1 MSYKPTAGM
10 KTEAQRGLDWR
21 SEHGRGG
28 TEVGIA
34 RARDIIND
42 KNLSEET
49 VKRMYSYFSR
59 HEVDKEAEGF
69 RPGEDGYPSNGR
81 IAWALWGGDAGF
93 AWSKK
98 IVDKLDR
105 SMDEEVEARPYP
117 NEHAAR
123 LRDPDEF
130 SDFRR
135 EKDAGGPGIDF
146 IYGLYVEE
154 GNVRAD
160 LQSVR
165 FDAERYTVEQAK
177 AWLDG
182 NDFDVIEFEEA
193 TGERMNEDRLD
204 KSEVI
209 HRSVDSRAK
218 VIDEK
223 SRVVQMAI
231 SSEAPV
237 ERYFGMEVIDHT
249 EGAIDMEFISSGRA
263 PLLLDHDPSQQIG
276 VIERV
281 SLDSTARRLRA
292 EVRFGKSA
300 LAEEVFNDV
309 VDGIRG
315 NVSIGY
321 RINSMEADHSRDDG
335 TYYRVQITPLEVSIV
350 SIPADS
356 SVGIGRSA
364 TVENTSEEKLMKTEE
379 VRENVAVEEPAAEG
393 VKVEEKQEEQRS
405 EPAAA
410 DPKPVEAPAVRTVDY
425 QKEAKE
431 ILAMAKAHGKRDL
444 ADKAIAEG
452 ASAEEFRKELLGAL
466 EQKSI
471 KSVEVKNMEVQ
482 EKEVQNYSLMRLMSA
497 LSTGDWRHAGL
508 EREVSDEIAHKMGRS
523 AAGAFVPTNIAWKR
537 DMTVGTAGSGG
548 YLKGTEHMGNEFY
561 EALQARFPLTQYGA
575 QMMSGLTSDVAIP
588 GLGSGAAV
596 GFVAEGGA
604 VSEQTPTTKQVL
616 LQPKTMGAYVDVSRK
631 LMKQSDPSVEAVL
644 RQDIIRRMANK
655 LYQVALEGGGTN
667 EPSGII
673 ANADTNVV
681 SIGANGGALTYSHIV
696 DLLKEVDLQNALDGS
711 LAFVATP
718 GVMAKLR
725 TTPRQASGV
734 EGNFILEPGNQIFGY
749 DVASTTLMP
758 SDLTKGTGTNL
769 NALLFGDMSQLIL
782 GMFGGLDVVV
792 DQSALATSGGSRFVF
807 LQDVDVGVKH
817 GQSFSVVKDIDL
829 TA

>member
-1 MSYKPTAGM
+1 MEL
-10 KTEAQRGLDWR
+10 EA
-21 SEHGRGG
+21 
-28 TEVGIA
+28 
-34 RARDIIND
+34 
-42 KNLSEET
+42 
-49 VKRMYSYFSR
+49 
-59 HEVDKEAEGF
+59 
-69 RPGEDGYPSNGR
+69 SNFG
-81 IAWALWGGDAGF
+81 
-93 AWSKK
+93 
-98 IVDKLDR
+98 
-105 SMDEEVEARPYP
+105 
-117 NEHAAR
+117 
-123 LRDPDEF
+123 
-130 SDFRR
+130 
-135 EKDAGGPGIDF
+135 
-146 IYGLYVEE
+146 
-154 GNVRAD
+154 
-160 LQSVR
+160 
-165 FDAERYTVEQAK
+165 
-177 AWLDG
+177 
-182 NDFDVIEFEEA
+182 A

-209 HRSVDSRAK
+209 HRSVDGRAK

-364 TVENTSEEKLMKTEE
+364 TVENTSEEKIMTEE
-379 VRENVAVEEPAAEG
+379 VRKEEAVENQEQAAAPVEA
-393 VKVEEKQEEQRS
+393 KVEEQRS
-405 EPAAA
+405 EPKAEAAA
-410 DPKPVEAPAVRTVDY
+410 IEAPAVRAADY
-425 QKEAKE
+425 KKEVKE

-444 ADKAIAEG
+444 ADQAIENG
-452 ASAEEFRKELLGAL
+452 ASAEEFRKELLRAL
-466 EQKSI
+466 EQPSI
-471 KSVEVKNMEVQ
+471 KSVEVEKMEVK
-482 EKEVQNYSLMRLMSA
+482 EKEVQNYSLLRLMTA
-497 LSTGDWRHAGL
+497 LSTGDWRGAGL

-523 AAGAFVPTNIAWKR
+523 ANGAFIPTNIAWKR

-588 GLGSGAAV
+588 GLGSGASV
-596 GFVAEGGA
+596 GFVAEGGN

-631 LMKQSDPSVEAVL
+631 LMKQSDPSIEAVL

-655 LYQVALEGGGTN
+655 LYEVALEGGGTN

-681 SIGANGGALTYSHIV
+681 AIGTNGGALTYQHIV

-725 TTPRQASGV
+725 TTPKQASGV
-734 EGNFILEPGNQIFGY
+734 EGNFILEPNNTMSGY
-749 DVASTTLMP
+749 DVISTTLMP
-758 SDLTKGTGTNL
+758 SDLTKGTGTSL
-769 NALLFGDMSQLIL
+769 NTLLFGDMSQLIL

-807 LQDVDVGVKH
+807 LQDVDVGVRH